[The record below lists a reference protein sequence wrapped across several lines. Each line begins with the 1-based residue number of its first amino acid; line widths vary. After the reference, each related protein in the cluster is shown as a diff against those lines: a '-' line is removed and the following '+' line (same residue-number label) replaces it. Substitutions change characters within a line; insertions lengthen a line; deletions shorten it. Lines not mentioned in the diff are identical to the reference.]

1 MIYWCLGQRG
11 GLYMK
16 KNDYSVVEIID
27 INQDGEG
34 IGKVDGYTLFIKDT
48 VVGDVAEIKVIKA
61 KKSYGYGRLVKLIKP
76 SEKRVAP
83 RCPVARQCGG
93 CQLQAYEYQE
103 QLRLKEAM
111 VRNNLDRIGKLS
123 EYSCEPIIGMDNPW
137 RYRNKAQFPIGRD
150 KSGNLIAGFYAGRTH
165 SVISC
170 DDCVLGVEENK
181 EILSIVMD
189 YMREYYVEPYCEESH
204 SGQVRHVLI
213 RKGYHTGHLMVCIVI
228 NGRQLPHGQI
238 LAERL
243 AVVNGMKSITIS
255 PNQERTNV
263 ILGKEIIR
271 LWGDTTIEDRIG
283 DVWFEISPLSFFQ
296 VNPVQTEKL
305 YAKVLEY
312 AELTGREVVWDLY
325 CGIGTISL
333 FLAKKAGKVYGVE
346 IVPAAIDNARQNA
359 LKNGVDNAEFFVGKA
374 EEVFP
379 EWCKKN
385 KTHSGDEVAV
395 QVDVIV
401 VDPPRKGCEEG
412 LLQTMVEMQ
421 PERIVYVSCDSATL
435 ARDLKKLEEM
445 GYRAEKVQMVDMFPQ
460 TRHVETIVL
469 LSHKSPDSVINVK
482 VEFGKGKGK
491 VPLDAI
497 AERAKKYQPKP
508 KITYKMIQEY
518 VEKKYGFKVHT
529 AYIAEV
535 KRSLGLTMYDT
546 PNAVEELKQPR
557 KHPPKEKVEAITDAL
572 KYFEVI

>member
-1 MIYWCLGQRG
+1 
-11 GLYMK
+11 MK

-535 KRSLGLTMYDT
+535 KRSLGLTMYGT
-546 PNAVEELKQPR
+546 PNAVEELKHPR
-557 KHPPKEKVEAITDAL
+557 KRPPKEKVEAITDAL

>member
-1 MIYWCLGQRG
+1 MN
-11 GLYMK
+11 
-16 KNDYSVVEIID
+16 KNDSAVVEIID

-34 IGKVDGYTLFIKDT
+34 IGKMDGYTLFIKDA
-48 VVGDVAEIKVIKA
+48 VVGDVVEAKVMKA
-61 KKSYGYGRLVKLIKP
+61 KKSYGYARLVKLIKS

-93 CQLQAYEYQE
+93 CQLQAYAYEE

-111 VRNNLDRIGKLS
+111 VKNNLERIGKLS
-123 EYSCEPIIGMDNPW
+123 AYYCEPIIGMENPW

-165 SVISC
+165 SVIAC
-170 DDCVLGVEENK
+170 EDCVLSAEENK
-181 EILSIVMD
+181 EILSIVLD
-189 YMREYYVEPYCEESH
+189 YMREFQIEPYCEESH
-204 SGQVRHVLI
+204 TGLVRHVLI

-243 AVVNGMKSITIS
+243 ASVKGMRSITLS

-263 ILGKEIIR
+263 ILGKETIR
-271 LWGDTTIEDRIG
+271 LWGDMVIADRIG

-312 AELTGREVVWDLY
+312 AGLTGKEIVWDLY

-333 FLAKKAGKVYGVE
+333 FLAKKAGQVYGVE

-359 LKNGVDNAEFFVGKA
+359 KKNGVKNAEFFVGKA
-374 EEVFP
+374 EEVLP
-379 EWCKKN
+379 EWFEKKKDKN
-385 KTHSGDEVAV
+385 GKGT

-401 VDPPRKGCEEG
+401 VDPPRKGCEEK
-412 LLQTMVEMQ
+412 LLHTMVEMQ
-421 PERIVYVSCDSATL
+421 PERVVYVSCDSATL

-460 TRHVETIVL
+460 TKHVECVVL
-469 LSHKSPDSVINVK
+469 MS
-482 VEFGKGKGK
+482 
-491 VPLDAI
+491 
-497 AERAKKYQPKP
+497 R
-508 KITYKMIQEY
+508 
-518 VEKKYGFKVHT
+518 VEK
-529 AYIAEV
+529 
-535 KRSLGLTMYDT
+535 
-546 PNAVEELKQPR
+546 
-557 KHPPKEKVEAITDAL
+557 
-572 KYFEVI
+572 

>member
-27 INQDGEG
+27 IDQDGEG

-150 KSGNLIAGFYAGRTH
+150 KFGNLIAGFYAGRTH

-204 SGQVRHVLI
+204 SGLVRHVLI

-263 ILGKEIIR
+263 ILGKEIIS

-385 KTHSGDEVAV
+385 KTHSGDEVAA

-460 TRHVETIVL
+460 TRHVECVVL
-469 LSHKSPDSVINVK
+469 
-482 VEFGKGKGK
+482 
-491 VPLDAI
+491 
-497 AERAKKYQPKP
+497 
-508 KITYKMIQEY
+508 IQ
-518 VEKKYGFKVHT
+518 
-529 AYIAEV
+529 
-535 KRSLGLTMYDT
+535 
-546 PNAVEELKQPR
+546 R
-557 KHPPKEKVEAITDAL
+557 KHI
-572 KYFEVI
+572 

>member
-1 MIYWCLGQRG
+1 
-11 GLYMK
+11 MK

-204 SGQVRHVLI
+204 SGLVRHVLI

-263 ILGKEIIR
+263 ILGKEIIS

-385 KTHSGDEVAV
+385 KTHSGDEVAA

-460 TRHVETIVL
+460 TRHVETVVK
-469 LSHKSPDSVINVK
+469 LS
-482 VEFGKGKGK
+482 
-491 VPLDAI
+491 L
-497 AERAKKYQPKP
+497 KKDTP
-508 KITYKMIQEY
+508 KIEVTMEPSAESNYTPTEKATYGKIKEY
-518 VEKKYGFKVHT
+518 VKEKYGVNVHT
-529 AYIAEV
+529 RYIAEV
-535 KRSLGLTMYDT
+535 KRMCGLDMGENYNKSKKDN
-546 PNAVEELKQPR
+546 PEV
-557 KHPPKEKVEAITDAL
+557 KHCPQEKVEYIKDAL
-572 KYFEVI
+572 KYFNVIC

>member
-83 RCPVARQCGG
+83 RCSVARQCGG

-204 SGQVRHVLI
+204 SGLVRHVLI

-263 ILGKEIIR
+263 ILGKEIIS

-385 KTHSGDEVAV
+385 KTHSGDEVAA

-460 TRHVETIVL
+460 TRHVETVCKLI
-469 LSHKSPDSVINVK
+469 
-482 VEFGKGKGK
+482 
-491 VPLDAI
+491 
-497 AERAKKYQPKP
+497 KK
-508 KITYKMIQEY
+508 
-518 VEKKYGFKVHT
+518 
-529 AYIAEV
+529 
-535 KRSLGLTMYDT
+535 
-546 PNAVEELKQPR
+546 
-557 KHPPKEKVEAITDAL
+557 
-572 KYFEVI
+572 

>member
-204 SGQVRHVLI
+204 SGLVRHVLI

-243 AVVNGMKSITIS
+243 AAVNGMKSITIS

-263 ILGKEIIR
+263 ILGKEIIS

-312 AELTGREVVWDLY
+312 AELTGHEVVWDLY

-359 LKNGVDNAEFFVGKA
+359 LKNEVDNAEFFVGKA

-460 TRHVETIVL
+460 TRHVESIVL
-469 LSHKSPDSVINVK
+469 LLKLHTKQNIEVELEMSELDLTAAESKATYAEIKQYVLDKYGLEVSSLNIAQIKAKCGIIERENYNTAKNENVK
-482 VEFGKGKGK
+482 QPNCTEEKEN
-491 VPLDAI
+491 AI
-497 AERAKKYQPKP
+497 K
-508 KITYKMIQEY
+508 
-518 VEKKYGFKVHT
+518 
-529 AYIAEV
+529 
-535 KRSLGLTMYDT
+535 
-546 PNAVEELKQPR
+546 NAF
-557 KHPPKEKVEAITDAL
+557 
-572 KYFEVI
+572 KYFQMI